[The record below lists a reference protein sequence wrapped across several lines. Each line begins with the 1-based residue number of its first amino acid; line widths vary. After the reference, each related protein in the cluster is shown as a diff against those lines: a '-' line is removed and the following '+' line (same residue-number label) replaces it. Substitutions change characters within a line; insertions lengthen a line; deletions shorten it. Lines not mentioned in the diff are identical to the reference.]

1 MPRFHI
7 EASPELATGMELTL
21 SEGVSRH
28 VQVLRLQPGDEVH
41 LFDGGG
47 REWRA
52 AVVEMGRKRV
62 CVRLESPVENDR
74 ELPVAVTLAV
84 GMPAN
89 DRMDFVVEKA
99 TELGVRAIQP
109 LMCERSVLRLDGD
122 RALKKVA
129 HWQAVAVAA
138 AEQCGRA
145 VVPEIH
151 PVMTLGAWIK
161 AEADGAARASRPVCH
176 RAVLSLREA
185 VPLSGWL
192 GELPPVASRA
202 GVGDPTRGGDSQRH
216 SDERPT
222 QFVFLNGPE
231 GGLAPAEEEAALRA
245 GWRAVSLGRRVLR
258 ADTAPLAA
266 LSVIAAHHEGTD

>member
-7 EASPELATGMELTL
+7 DASPEWAAGVELMLA
-21 SEGVSRH
+21 EGVSRH
-28 VQVLRLQPGDEVH
+28 VQVLRLQPGDDVH
-41 LFDGGG
+41 LFDGDGT
-47 REWRA
+47 EWRA

-62 CVRLESPVENDR
+62 SVRLAAPVENDR

-99 TELGVRAIQP
+99 TELGVRTIQP
-109 LMCERSVLRLDGD
+109 LVCERSVLRLDGD

-145 VVPEIH
+145 VVPVVQ
-151 PVMTLGAWIK
+151 PVVSLGAWLRM
-161 AEADGAARASRPVCH
+161 EAGRAARASGPACH
-176 RAVLSLREA
+176 RAVLSLRDA
-185 VPLSGWL
+185 VPLNDWL
-192 GELPPVASRA
+192 GELPPVALKA
-202 GVGDPTRGGDSQRH
+202 GAGEEAHTAERPRH
-216 SDERPT
+216 SEEST
-222 QFVFLNGPE
+222 TEFVFLNGPE
-231 GGLAPAEEEAALRA
+231 GGLSPGEEEAALRA

-266 LSVIAAHHEGTD
+266 LSVIGARYEG

>member
-7 EASPELATGMELTL
+7 EASPGLATGVELTL

-28 VQVLRLQPGDEVH
+28 VQVLRLQPGDDVH

-47 REWRA
+47 QEWRA

-62 CVRLESPVENDR
+62 SVRLEAPVDNDR

-122 RALKKVA
+122 RALKKVT

-138 AEQCGRA
+138 AEQCGRS

-151 PVMTLGAWIK
+151 PVMTLGAWLK
-161 AEADGAARASRPVCH
+161 AEADGAALGSRPARH

-185 VPLSGWL
+185 VPMSDWL
-192 GELPPVASRA
+192 GEQPQVVLRA
-202 GVGDPTRGGDSQRH
+202 APSEEARGGRQRNGE
-216 SDERPT
+216 STT

-231 GGLAPAEEEAALRA
+231 GGLAHAEEEAALRA
-245 GWRAVSLGRRVLR
+245 GWRPVSLGRRVLR

-266 LSVIAAHHEGTD
+266 LSVIAARYEF